1 MSGRRGQRG
10 QAATELA
17 ISIPVLVLL
26 MLGVTDLARAFYLSV
41 EINGAARAG
50 ARAGIAG
57 DTVDIGDF
65 VRSEPNTGIPNT
77 PAAWGSTGPGGVNAN
92 CVSAPASQRYCGDPS
107 GCVAAS
113 FQAGQLACFAIRRC
127 ALSNGDW
134 GTCSFDPLGYGYR
147 PLSTSPTYKALEI
160 TVVYRMPILTP
171 LISNLAG
178 AGGFLMLKRT
188 ALANEV
194 YF

>member
-1 MSGRRGQRG
+1 MRRRHRQRG

-65 VRSEPNTGIPNT
+65 VRSEPNSGIPNT
-77 PAAWGSTGPGGVNAN
+77 VAAWGNTGPGGVYAD
-92 CVSAPASQRYCGDPS
+92 CTSAPASQRCGDPN

-113 FQAGQLACFAIRRC
+113 FQAGQLACFAVRRC
-127 ALSNGDW
+127 SLSNGDW
-134 GTCSFDPLGYGYR
+134 GTCTFDPLGYGYR
-147 PLSTSPTYKALEI
+147 PVSSSSTYKALEI

-178 AGGFLMLKRT
+178 AGGYLLLNRT
-188 ALANEV
+188 ALADEV